1 MSNVYGPSLTDFVC
15 LPTNTMQANF
25 CRMFFS
31 VCVCV
36 CERERERERVGSL
49 CIQYM
54 SHSTV
59 FLVWYNLLVFL
70 AKIVRKMHACA
81 HTPTRTHTFLC
92 ILIVATLFY
101 NGCILIEPW
110 TGSSLAAENELD
122 VNRSVSFN
130 AHVSWHFGSC
140 VKLLGAHA
148 ADAGCG
154 QCKASL

>member
-36 CERERERERVGSL
+36 CVCVCERERGGERERVGSL

-59 FLVWYNLLVFL
+59 FLVWYNLLVSL
-70 AKIVRKMHACA
+70 AKIMRKTHARA
-81 HTPTRTHTFLC
+81 HTHTHTHIFVYFNC
-92 ILIVATLFY
+92 
-101 NGCILIEPW
+101 GCFVL
-110 TGSSLAAENELD
+110 
-122 VNRSVSFN
+122 
-130 AHVSWHFGSC
+130 
-140 VKLLGAHA
+140 
-148 ADAGCG
+148 
-154 QCKASL
+154 